1 MPDLSRLLRPKN
13 IAVVGGG
20 DWCRLVIEQCQA
32 MRFEGQIW
40 PVHPKAEEIAG
51 LPAFASVVDLP
62 EAPDAT
68 FIGVNR
74 MTTIDVVQQ
83 LSDRGAGGAVCF
95 ASGFL
100 EAQAEDA
107 DGADLQNRLLK
118 AAGEMPIL
126 GPNCYGLINYLDG
139 ALLWPD
145 QHGGQRCSSG
155 VAIITQSSNI
165 AINLTMQQRS
175 LPLAYI
181 VTAGN
186 QAQADISHIGIA
198 LLEDDRVS
206 ALGLHIEGIKDLR
219 AFEALAARAR
229 ALGKPIVALKVGKS
243 DQARA
248 ATVSHTASV
257 AGGDAGAAALLARLG
272 IARVDD
278 LPTFLETLK
287 LLHVAGWLPS
297 NRIASISCS
306 GGEASL
312 AADTAHGRD
321 IIFPPL
327 NPRQSENLRASLG
340 PMVALANPLDYHTY
354 IWRDVDAM
362 TRAFAAMM
370 DPSLAMTLLI
380 VDFPRPDRCSAADWD
395 CAIEAT
401 VAARQQTGANV
412 GMVATLPELLP
423 EDVAARLMQAGVVP
437 FCGLSEAIK
446 ACEAAGRPAA
456 SSTEPLLL
464 PTPTVEP
471 NLIPEAEAKRR
482 LSDYGLRIPISHRA
496 RTPGAARACAA
507 DIGYPVVL
515 KGEGLAHKSEAGA
528 VVLSLQSGGE
538 VSDAANHMD
547 ARSFLVEEMIT
558 GTVAELLIGVVKDPA
573 HGFVLT
579 LAAGGTLTEIL
590 QDSASLLLPAS
601 DAMIEEALSSLR
613 INTVLNGYRGKPAAD
628 RAAILRAI
636 RAVEAYVLD
645 HAEGLEEIEINP
657 LICTPLDA
665 IAADALMRRKDW

>member
-1 MPDLSRLLRPKN
+1 MLRPKN